1 MHFEF
6 QIRVSKLVIPE
17 SIHYGFR
24 LSRDIFFQSAIPR
37 CWVSLFLF
45 AISGEGCCGTRR
57 RRRIRKLARK
67 QEERFIVPTWIQRA
81 EEAAGLRS
89 EGDNMV
95 NAIKGILISCD
106 IPMAQFIVNLN
117 ESMPNAHKFIVY
129 MLDDTHIYVQP
140 HVGEMLTKR
149 LQEFRDQNTYEKPL

>member
-1 MHFEF
+1 
-6 QIRVSKLVIPE
+6 
-17 SIHYGFR
+17 
-24 LSRDIFFQSAIPR
+24 
-37 CWVSLFLF
+37 LF
-45 AISGEGCCGTRR
+45 AIGGEGCCGTRR
-57 RRRIRKLARK
+57 RRIRKLASK
-67 QEERFIVPTWIQRA
+67 QEDRFIVPTLIKPA
-81 EEAAGLRS
+81 EGAAGLRS
-89 EGDNMV
+89 EGDKMV